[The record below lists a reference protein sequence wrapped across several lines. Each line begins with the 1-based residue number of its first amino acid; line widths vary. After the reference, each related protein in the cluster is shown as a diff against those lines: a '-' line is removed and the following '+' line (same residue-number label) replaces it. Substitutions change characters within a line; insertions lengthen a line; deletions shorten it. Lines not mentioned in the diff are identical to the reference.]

1 MRNNLYLC
9 ARIRKNKMKKVR
21 NFMLRIYHVK
31 GLKYIVVVFL
41 AVLFIGFLDENSV
54 WKHLRN
60 QQYIGELKDEIKAYE
75 ERYKHDKA
83 QIRELDSDPKS
94 IEKIARERYF
104 MKADDE
110 DIFVL
115 SDDER
120 LPSSV
125 LSNETTE

>member
-60 QQYIGELKDEIKAYE
+60 QQYIGELKDEIKEYE

>member
-1 MRNNLYLC
+1 MCPNK
-9 ARIRKNKMKKVR
+9 KNKLKKVR

-60 QQYIGELKDEIKAYE
+60 QQYIGELKDEIKEYE